1 MSSYRQR
8 GRIVLTIALD
18 TIAITAAFY
27 IALTLRFEFAPPLAS
42 LAHFTLALPLI
53 ILVFLGSFAL
63 LGIYSR
69 KWKFASFDEMWAIS
83 RATVLA
89 TVLIFGGL
97 VLIGSLRAYVPVSV
111 ALSGAAVS
119 LLALSATRVGSRLIH
134 EMRARR
140 TNQAGTKV
148 LLVGAGGAGELIARD
163 MLRNPECGYAPMAF
177 VDDNPLKGNLVLR
190 GVPVS
195 GSRGD
200 IPNIVNNLGIDEI
213 FITMPSARGQDI
225 REIVDIC
232 STTDTKVKILPGIT
246 RILKDDPGV
255 SAVRELRVEDLLG
268 REPVEIDLDQV
279 SGYLCGK
286 VVLVTGA
293 GGSIGS
299 ELSREILRFQPA
311 RLVLLDNDETAL
323 FNLQHDLMAIGEQ
336 FETVVADIRE
346 EQRIKSIFE
355 RYRPAIVFH
364 SAALKHVP
372 MMELHPCEAVKN
384 NVMGTLN
391 LANAAAEFDCERFLL
406 ISTDKAVQPS
416 NAMGATKRLS
426 ELLMKRYNARSR
438 TNFGA
443 VRFGNVLG
451 SRGSVVPTFETQIK
465 NGGPVLVTDPEIT
478 RYFMTINEAAQLVVQ
493 AGAYLHDGE
502 LFILD
507 MGEPIKILE
516 LARKMIAIL
525 GNGKPIDIQITGLRP
540 GEKICEELTY
550 QYEQLSA
557 TVHPK
562 IAAVQAHNG
571 IPEELYSGIG
581 MLIDFAMEERE
592 EESRELL
599 MDLVNNVSQDK
610 LFKKYLERKTVE
622 LTSESVP
629 TRSDQKRSDPVWEG
643 AQSTEGIKTP
653 GQGSSSML

>member
-27 IALTLRFEFAPPLAS
+27 VALTLRFEFAPPLAS
-42 LAHFTLALPLI
+42 LANLTLALPLI

-69 KWKFASFDEMWAIS
+69 KWKFASFDEIWAIA

-89 TVLIFGGL
+89 TVVIFGGP

-119 LLALSATRVGSRLIH
+119 LLALSAIRVGFRLIH

-268 REPVEIDLDQV
+268 RESVEIDLDQV

-323 FNLQHDLMAIGEQ
+323 FNLQLDLPAIGEQ

-355 RYRPAIVFH
+355 RYRPDIVFH

-540 GEKICEELTY
+540 GEKIYEELTY

-653 GQGSSSML
+653 SQGSSSML

>member
-1 MSSYRQR
+1 
-8 GRIVLTIALD
+8 
-18 TIAITAAFY
+18 
-27 IALTLRFEFAPPLAS
+27 
-42 LAHFTLALPLI
+42 
-53 ILVFLGSFAL
+53 
-63 LGIYSR
+63 
-69 KWKFASFDEMWAIS
+69 
-83 RATVLA
+83 
-89 TVLIFGGL
+89 
-97 VLIGSLRAYVPVSV
+97 
-111 ALSGAAVS
+111 
-119 LLALSATRVGSRLIH
+119 
-134 EMRARR
+134 
-140 TNQAGTKV
+140 
-148 LLVGAGGAGELIARD
+148 
-163 MLRNPECGYAPMAF
+163 
-177 VDDNPLKGNLVLR
+177 
-190 GVPVS
+190 
-195 GSRGD
+195 
-200 IPNIVNNLGIDEI
+200 
-213 FITMPSARGQDI
+213 
-225 REIVDIC
+225 
-232 STTDTKVKILPGIT
+232 
-246 RILKDDPGV
+246 
-255 SAVRELRVEDLLG
+255 LRVEDLLG
-268 REPVEIDLDQV
+268 RESVEIDLDQV

-323 FNLQHDLMAIGEQ
+323 FNLQLDLPAIGEQ

-355 RYRPAIVFH
+355 RYRPDIVFH

-516 LARKMIAIL
+516 LAKKMIAIL

-540 GEKICEELTY
+540 GEKIYEELTY

-629 TRSDQKRSDPVWEG
+629 TRSD
-643 AQSTEGIKTP
+643 
-653 GQGSSSML
+653 